1 MTKHLER
8 EMSKL
13 KNKMLSL
20 CALAEESVQMAVKSL
35 EGRDEKLAEEVI
47 KRDLAIDQEEVEVE
61 EECLKLLA
69 LHQPV
74 AIDLRFIVA
83 ALKIN
88 NDLERIGDLSAN
100 IAERAIILSSEPVV
114 ESPINVVDMA
124 GRVKIM
130 LKSSLDALVN
140 MDQELARKVLVMDD
154 EVDDVYRL
162 MYEGIVGRLQKD
174 PSKTI
179 LYLNLLSVSRQL
191 ERIADHVTNICE
203 DIIYM
208 VAGEIIRHQGPN
220 AVVVKK

>member
-8 EMSKL
+8 EPSKL

-74 AIDLRFIVA
+74 AIDLLFIVA

-203 DIIYM
+203 AIIYM
-208 VAGEIIRHQGPN
+208 VAGEILRHQGPN

>member
-179 LYLNLLSVSRQL
+179 IYLNLLSVSRQL